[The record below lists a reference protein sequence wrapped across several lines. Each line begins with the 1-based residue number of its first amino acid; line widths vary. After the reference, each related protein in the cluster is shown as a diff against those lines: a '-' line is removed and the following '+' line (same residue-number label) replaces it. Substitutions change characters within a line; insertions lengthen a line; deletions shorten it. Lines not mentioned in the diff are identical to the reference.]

1 MVVLYHYTSH
11 NNLERIKR
19 EKVIRK
25 SDESFHG
32 RGVYLTALDPESHSK
47 QEIGRNNWSRGGEAR
62 VTQGYVDCYVM
73 INIPETDYRLEEC
86 EDRQDKWRYTTDLR
100 LDDYRWESGTI
111 SEWKVKLLAL
121 AGLGIVGLSW
131 AITSSN

>member
-1 MVVLYHYTSH
+1 M
-11 NNLERIKR
+11 
-19 EKVIRK
+19 
-25 SDESFHG
+25 
-32 RGVYLTALDPESHSK
+32 
-47 QEIGRNNWSRGGEAR
+47 
-62 VTQGYVDCYVM
+62 TQGYVDCYVM